1 MNRFKLCKGN
11 CAQSGTKVKVSA
23 MKRYSVSRLFPITF
37 IFFVLSLILMLIN
50 GVGLFRLS
58 HLKELNTQTLF
69 SLQPGQYVSCTIN
82 QYVLL
87 EVKTTAGT
95 VSYRGSNWTRGFSES
110 SLKSYD
116 IYTISLDDKAF
127 VDIGF
132 EDSEL
137 IAELEA
143 YSQGRGNSISFIGKV
158 MKTDGEEW
166 SEHRTGT
173 AVSEFRADAWVKNI
187 CIAQINLEETK
198 TSYKALMLFGVI
210 SGIIALLLF
219 FSVGGIQIV
228 YRKPYE
234 ESKRY
239 KDLLM
244 GKNYKLEVDL
254 KRKKEYL
261 DELRHK
267 QKKAKLHTIF
277 YLIFSIICTTVLCI
291 NISALVNGTAMI
303 YGVII
308 ALILFLGSIYWLWK
322 SFINTDF
329 MLAIRLSDLFM
340 LDTLSIRIEET
351 SIIIEYLNRRLSEEK
366 NDANFNYPSTIL

>member
-1 MNRFKLCKGN
+1 
-11 CAQSGTKVKVSA
+11 
-23 MKRYSVSRLFPITF
+23 MKRYSVSKLFPITF
-37 IFFVLSLILMLIN
+37 MFFVISLILLMIYGL
-50 GVGLFRLS
+50 GLFRLN
-58 HLKELNTQTLF
+58 HLKELNATTLF
-69 SLQPGQYVSCTIN
+69 DLRPGQFVSCTIN

-95 VSYRGSNWTRGFSES
+95 VSYRGSNWTRGFSENI
-110 SLKSYD
+110 LKSYD

-166 SEHRTGT
+166 SKHRTGT
-173 AVSEFRADAWVKNI
+173 IVSHFNADAWAKDI
-187 CIAQINLEETK
+187 CIAQISLEETK
-198 TSYKALMLFGVI
+198 ASYNALMFFGVI
-210 SGIIALLLF
+210 SGIMAFLLF
-219 FSVGGIQIV
+219 SSVGGIQIV
-228 YRKPYE
+228 YRKPFE

-239 KDLLM
+239 KDLLTDKIY
-244 GKNYKLEVDL
+244 GLEAEL

-261 DELRHK
+261 DELKRK

-277 YLIFSIICTTVLCI
+277 IFIFSVICTTILCI
-291 NISALVNGTAMI
+291 NFSKLVNGTAMI
-303 YGVII
+303 YGAII

-340 LDTLSIRIEET
+340 LNTLSVRIEET
-351 SIIIEYLNRRLSEEK
+351 SIIIELLNKRLSK
-366 NDANFNYPSTIL
+366 GNDVNMI